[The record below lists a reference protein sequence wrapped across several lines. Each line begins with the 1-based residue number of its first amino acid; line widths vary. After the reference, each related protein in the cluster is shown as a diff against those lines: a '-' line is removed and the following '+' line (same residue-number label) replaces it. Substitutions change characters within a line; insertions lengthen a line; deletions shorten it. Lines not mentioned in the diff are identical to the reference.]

1 MKIHNSLASLHAIVE
16 KTNAEKEEL
25 KKVRVMTD
33 FQSLSSWFLPLFDI
47 YHIQL
52 QCSGSSESVSPRET
66 EKEGK
71 KEGEKSPREKKEER
85 ERFEKKKMV
94 R

>member
-1 MKIHNSLASLHAIVE
+1 MRCFVQNLVVS
-16 KTNAEKEEL
+16 
-25 KKVRVMTD
+25 
-33 FQSLSSWFLPLFDI
+33 PLDDI
-47 YHIQL
+47 DIFQL
-52 QCSGSSESVSPRET
+52 QSSGSSESVSPRET

-85 ERFEKKKMV
+85 ERIEKKKEV